1 MILEIPKRIES
12 LNKYRNLHWSQK
24 GGKGKNSVKMS
35 WYWSILSA
43 CGRRARK
50 PYPEAYIVSFRKG
63 RLLDEDNLIGGAKPV
78 VDAIVN
84 AGLLKD
90 DDKKS
95 CKIHYYQHKKIR
107 DEKTIIYFPEECN
120 VTR

>member
-12 LNKYRNLHWSQK
+12 QNVYNQWHWSK
-24 GGKGKNSVKMS
+24 RAGNGRNSEKMS

-43 CGRRARK
+43 CGKRLRK
-50 PYPEAYIVSFRKG
+50 PYFAVYILSFRK
-63 RLLDEDNLIGGAKPV
+63 RLVDDGNLKGGCKPL
-78 VDAIVN
+78 VDAIVD

-90 DDKKS
+90 DDVKS

-107 DEKTIIYFPEECN
+107 DEETIIYFQEKCN
-120 VTR
+120 AR